1 MNLTGSPQELLWQYQ
16 IAIAKVGAGAVLAYI
31 VVTTALYS
39 AADILMVED
48 GVYFLISMAGWALG
62 YLLLRYL
69 MKASAAPGEA
79 PLGGVGGYFALGL
92 VSGAA
97 IFAGLIL
104 LIIPGLYLF
113 LRWLP
118 AYARLCVHGDGVVPA
133 LRWSWQETRALQK
146 PLALALIWPL
156 LFLALSLLGFFA
168 VEAGWI
174 VWGESA
180 SQAASASDILLVI
193 ANLLGGIWT
202 AWMQVLGIAVYRMI
216 ERDEPDLI
224 DTFS

>member
-1 MNLTGSPQELLWQYQ
+1 MNLTGSPQEVLWQYQ
-16 IAIAKVGAGAVLAYI
+16 TAIAKARAGAVLAYI

-48 GVYFLISMAGWALG
+48 GVYFLISIVGWALG

-69 MKASAAPGEA
+69 MRASATPGEA
-79 PLGGVGGYFALGL
+79 PLGGVGGYFALWL
-92 VSGAA
+92 VSWVV

-104 LIIPGLYLF
+104 LIIPGLYLI

-118 AYARLCVHGDGVVPA
+118 AYARLYVHGDGVVSA

-146 PLALALIWPL
+146 PLALALIWPF
-156 LFLALSLLGFFA
+156 LFLALGVLGIFP
-168 VEAGWI
+168 VEMGWI
-174 VWGESA
+174 AWGETA
-180 SQAASASDILLVI
+180 SQAASASDIVLVVV
-193 ANLLGGIWT
+193 NLLSGIWT

-216 ERDEPDLI
+216 ERGEPDLI

>member
-1 MNLTGSPQELLWQYQ
+1 MNITGSPQKLLWQYQ
-16 IAIAKVGAGAVLAYI
+16 TAIAKAGAGTVLAYI

-48 GVYFLISMAGWALG
+48 GVYFLISIVGWALG

-69 MKASAAPGEA
+69 MRASAAPGEA
-79 PLGGVGGYFALGL
+79 PLSGFFGYFALGL
-92 VSGAA
+92 VSGVV
-97 IFAGLIL
+97 IIAGLIL
-104 LIIPGLYLF
+104 LIIPGLYLI

-118 AYARLCVHGDGVVPA
+118 AYARLYVHGNGVVPA

-168 VEAGWI
+168 VEIGWI
-174 VWGESA
+174 ASGESA
-180 SQAASASDILLVI
+180 SQAVSSSDIVLVVV
-193 ANLLGGIWT
+193 NLLSGVSAAWT
-202 AWMQVLGIAVYRMI
+202 QVLGIAVYRMI
-216 ERDEPDLI
+216 ERGEPDLI

>member
-1 MNLTGSPQELLWQYQ
+1 MNITGLPQELLWQYQ
-16 IAIAKVGAGAVLAYI
+16 TAIAKAGAGTVLAYI

-48 GVYFLISMAGWALG
+48 GVYFLITIVGWALG

-79 PLGGVGGYFALGL
+79 PLSGFFGYFALGL
-92 VSGAA
+92 VSGVV
-97 IFAGLIL
+97 IIAGLIL
-104 LIIPGLYLF
+104 LIIPGLYLI

-118 AYARLCVHGDGVVPA
+118 AYARLYVHGDGVVSA

-156 LFLALSLLGFFA
+156 LFLALGLVGFFA
-168 VEAGWI
+168 VEIGWI
-174 VWGESA
+174 AWGESA
-180 SQAASASDILLVI
+180 SQAASASDIVLVVV
-193 ANLLGGIWT
+193 NLLSGIWT

-216 ERDEPDLI
+216 ERGEPDLI
-224 DTFS
+224 GTFS